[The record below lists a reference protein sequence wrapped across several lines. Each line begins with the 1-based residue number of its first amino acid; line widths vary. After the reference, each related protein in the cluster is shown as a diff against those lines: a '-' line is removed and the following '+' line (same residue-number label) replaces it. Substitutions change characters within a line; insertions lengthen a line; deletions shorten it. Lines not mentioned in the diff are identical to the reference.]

1 MQATVRL
8 EQPTDI
14 ASVRVVHRAAFP
26 SDAEAALVDRLRE
39 NGKVVVSLVAEVSGT
54 VVGHIVFSPV
64 SIEEAPEIANGL
76 GLAPV
81 AVLPAFQRRGVG
93 SRLVQEGLAAS
104 LRALYG
110 FVVVLGEPRFYQRFG
125 FRPASAFGLRNE
137 YGAEEAFMV
146 LELQAG
152 ALPEN
157 SGVVK
162 YGPEFASIAT

>member
-1 MQATVRL
+1 M

-14 ASVRVVHRAAFP
+14 ASVREVHRTAFP
-26 SDAEAALVDRLRE
+26 SDAEAVLVDCLRK
-39 NGKVVVSLVAEVSGT
+39 NGKAVVSLVAEVSGK
-54 VVGHIVFSPV
+54 VVGHIMFSPV
-64 SIEEAPEIANGL
+64 SIEEAPGITNGL

-81 AVLPAFQRRGVG
+81 AILPAFQRRGVG
-93 SRLVQEGLAAS
+93 SRLVQEGLAVS

-110 FVVVLGEPRFYQRFG
+110 FVVVLGEPSFYQRFG
-125 FRPASAFGLRNE
+125 FRQASASGLRNE

-157 SGVVK
+157 GGLVK
-162 YGPEFASIAT
+162 YSSEFASVAV